1 MTIYEQ
7 TLPIFPDDSPRAR
20 RTDVIESHIAA
31 DISAG
36 KRVPQK
42 VAVHR
47 ALEAAG
53 KPITSDD
60 VFKLA
65 RRMGLYCTPE
75 RVRTILAEHRHSDD
89 PEKQG
94 KYGSEF
100 VAVSGGK
107 STFGNPAQLWALREA
122 DE

>member
-1 MTIYEQ
+1 MYDQ
-7 TLPIFPDDSPRAR
+7 LMLPIFPDDSPRAR
-20 RTDVIESHIAA
+20 RSDPIEAHIAA
-31 DISAG
+31 DVSAG

-42 VAVHR
+42 VGVQR

-53 KPITSDD
+53 EPITSDD
-60 VFKLA
+60 GFKLA
-65 RRMGLYCTPE
+65 RGRGLDCTPE
-75 RVRTILAEHRHSDD
+75 RVRTILSEHRHSDD